1 MVQATDQ
8 EVSTRWGWYCVQT
21 LASKESLALL
31 HLQRQNFE
39 VFLPRLTRARRHA
52 RRYDTVLAPLFPG
65 YLFVRMDPQRQ
76 RWRSINGTFGVAR
89 LLLAGDWPLQVPPG
103 VVEALLEACDAS
115 GQLRSDQRETLQLD
129 EEVRILIGP
138 FADRVARV
146 ARLDA
151 KGRVDLR
158 LELLGRSVSLTLP
171 RSAVLKTA

>member
-1 MVQATDQ
+1 
-8 EVSTRWGWYCVQT
+8 
-21 LASKESLALL
+21 
-31 HLQRQNFE
+31 
-39 VFLPRLTRARRHA
+39 
-52 RRYDTVLAPLFPG
+52 
-65 YLFVRMDPQRQ
+65 MDPQRQ

-151 KGRVDLR
+151 KGRVDLL